1 MSSTKILKVDPQN
14 PAAEAIDQAAKII
27 LAGGLV
33 IIPTETVYGLAADS
47 RNPAAL
53 KKLSEI
59 KKRPADKPFSF
70 LIEKRE
76 RLEALARNIPVAA
89 YKLMDKFWPGPMTL
103 VLEAKDGG
111 TINGEQSR
119 TIGLRM
125 PDHQTA
131 LQIIAAADTALA
143 CPSANISGEEAP
155 REISVAMK
163 ELDGLVELAIDAGAA
178 KLGVESTVVD
188 LTIKPL
194 RILRPGAINK
204 DEIDAVVS
212 KKIVLFVCTGNSCR
226 SVMAQ
231 GLLKKV
237 LKEKNRDDVE
247 VLSAGVMAINGMGV
261 TPETQELLAQ
271 EGINVSA
278 HRAQRLTRQMVD
290 ASDLILVMS
299 RGQEE
304 AVLTLAP
311 VAKNRL
317 FLLKEFAKI
326 SDENMDIDDPIGRGH
341 DFYSR
346 VLYVIR
352 QAVERIAQ
360 VI

>member
-1 MSSTKILKVDPQN
+1 MSSTKILKADPQN
-14 PAAEAIDQAAKII
+14 PAPEVIDRAAKII

-33 IIPTETVYGLAADS
+33 VIPTETVYGLAADS

-59 KKRPADKPFSF
+59 KRRPANKPFSL

-76 RLEALARNIPVAA
+76 RLEALAKNIPMAA

-103 VLEAKDGG
+103 ILEAKDGG
-111 TINGEQSR
+111 

-125 PDHQTA
+125 PDHQVT

-155 REISVAMK
+155 REISAAMK

-178 KLGVESTVVD
+178 SLGVESIVVD
-188 LTIKPL
+188 LTVKPL
-194 RILRPGAINK
+194 RILRPGAIK
-204 DEIDAVVS
+204 KEEIEMVAA
-212 KKIVLFVCTGNSCR
+212 KKVVLFVCTGNSCR

-261 TPETQELLAQ
+261 TPETRELLAQ
-271 EGINVSA
+271 EGIDVSA

-290 ASDLILVMS
+290 ASDFILVMS

-304 AVLTLAP
+304 AVLALAP

-326 SDENMDIDDPIGRGH
+326 SDENMDVDDPIGRGH

-346 VLYVIR
+346 VLYLIR
-352 QAVERIAQ
+352 QAVERIAGF
-360 VI
+360 I

>member
-1 MSSTKILKVDPQN
+1 MSSTKILKADPQN
-14 PAAEAIDQAAKII
+14 PAPEVIDRAAKII

-33 IIPTETVYGLAADS
+33 VIPTETVYGLAADS

-59 KKRPADKPFSF
+59 KRRPANKPFSL

-76 RLEALARNIPVAA
+76 RLEALAKNIPMAA

-103 VLEAKDGG
+103 ILEAKDGG
-111 TINGEQSR
+111 

-125 PDHQTA
+125 PDHQVT

-155 REISVAMK
+155 REISAAMK

-178 KLGVESTVVD
+178 SLGVESIVVD
-188 LTIKPL
+188 LTVKPL
-194 RILRPGAINK
+194 RILRPGAIK
-204 DEIDAVVS
+204 KEEIEMVAA
-212 KKIVLFVCTGNSCR
+212 KKVVLFVCTGNSCR

-261 TPETQELLAQ
+261 TPETRELLAQ
-271 EGINVSA
+271 EGIDVSA

-290 ASDLILVMS
+290 ASDFILVMS

-304 AVLTLAP
+304 AVLALAP

-326 SDENMDIDDPIGRGH
+326 SDENMDVDDPIGRGH

-352 QAVERIAQ
+352 QAVERIAG

>member
-1 MSSTKILKVDPQN
+1 MSSTKVLKVDPQN
-14 PAAEAIDQAAKII
+14 PALEIIDQAAKII
-27 LAGGLV
+27 IAGGLV

-53 KKLSEI
+53 KKLFEI
-59 KKRPADKPFSF
+59 KKRPAGKPFSF

-89 YKLMDKFWPGPMTL
+89 YKLMDKFWPGPLTL
-103 VLEAKDGG
+103 ILEAKVGG
-111 TINGEQSR
+111 

-125 PDHQTA
+125 PDHQVA
-131 LQIIAAADTALA
+131 LKIISAADTALA

-155 REISVAMK
+155 REISAAIK
-163 ELDGLVELAIDAGAA
+163 ELDGLVDLAIDAGSAN
-178 KLGVESTVVD
+178 LGIESTVVD
-188 LTIKPL
+188 LTVKPL
-194 RILRPGAINK
+194 RILRSGAIK
-204 DEIDAVVS
+204 KEEIDAVVA
-212 KKIVLFVCTGNSCR
+212 KKAVLFVCTGNSCR

-231 GLLKKV
+231 GLLKKI

-247 VLSAGVMAINGMGV
+247 VLSAGVLAIEGTGV
-261 TPETQELLAQ
+261 TPQTRELLAQ

-290 ASDLILVMS
+290 ASDFILVMS

-304 AVLTLAP
+304 AVMALAP
-311 VAKNRL
+311 EAKNRL

-346 VLYVIR
+346 TLYVIR
-352 QAVERIAQ
+352 QAVERVAQ